1 MPSPGPDLGLGADA
15 GARVGFARRLLARVA
30 WPVLRHQ
37 VAYNHVLADQ
47 VAQVRATLAEQDADR
62 RAGDLAP
69 AVADVQADLGLLARR
84 VDDLAAVL
92 ERQGWTIEAAVSKLD
107 SHGYALDALAPT
119 IESQGASLEALA
131 PTIESQGASLEA
143 LRLALDRA
151 QSLASEL
158 SDSAERQGWAIEA
171 VVSKLDSQGYAVTS
185 LEEDLAAVR
194 RDLELVERQSFARY
208 HDGMGALRTEI
219 GELAARVET
228 GADVVAADLAERRSA
243 EEVLERRIGASDEI
257 LEHKLAPTRIR
268 LAQVD
273 LVLGRLRE
281 SLPGVPD
288 PSELSGLPGAF
299 EHIRAAFEDALRDP
313 LERAEERAAAYLG
326 DVVGVGTSKP
336 VLDIGAG
343 RGEWLERLRKAG
355 LEAYGIEPDAARASG
370 APEAAGVVVADVVGH
385 LRGLAEA
392 SLGSITAVRVVG
404 YLAPEGLV
412 ELFDLAAHAIE
423 PGGLLVV
430 DTTDPLRAAPSASPR
445 VSGVPGREMDASFLA
460 FLAEARG
467 FLGVEV
473 RPLAGRGGPSP
484 DAPGA
489 WEYALLARRP

>member
-69 AVADVQADLGLLARR
+69 VVADVQADLGLLARR

-92 ERQGWTIEAAVSKLD
+92 ERQGWTIEAAVPKLD
-107 SHGYALDALAPT
+107 SHGYALDALD
-119 IESQGASLEALA
+119 ALA

-158 SDSAERQGWAIEA
+158 RDTAERQGWAIEA

-185 LEEDLAAVR
+185 LEEDLADVR
-194 RDLELVERQSFARY
+194 RDLELVERQSFSRY

-257 LEHKLAPTRIR
+257 LEHKLAATRIR

-288 PSELSGLPGAF
+288 SSELSGLPGAF
-299 EHIRAAFEDALRDP
+299 ERIRAAFEDALRDP

-370 APEAAGVVVADVVGH
+370 APEVAGVVVADVVGH

-489 WEYALLARRP
+489 REYALLARRP

>member
-1 MPSPGPDLGLGADA
+1 MSQPSPRRPEPSSPSPGPDLGLGAGA
-15 GARVGFARRLLARVA
+15 GARVGFARRIVARVA

-47 VAQVRATLAEQDADR
+47 VAQVRAALAEQDAGR
-62 RAGDLAP
+62 RAGDVAP
-69 AVADVQADLGLLARR
+69 AVAAVQADLALLARR
-84 VDDLAAVL
+84 VDDLATAL
-92 ERQGWTIEAAVSKLD
+92 ERQGWTIEAAVPKLE

-119 IESQGASLEALA
+119 VESQGASLD
-131 PTIESQGASLEA
+131 A
-143 LRLALDRA
+143 LRLALDRV
-151 QSLASEL
+151 QSLAGEL
-158 SDSAERQGWAIEA
+158 RDTAERQGWTIEA
-171 VVSKLDSQGYAVTS
+171 ATSKLDSQGYAVTS
-185 LEEDLAAVR
+185 LEDDLAAVR
-194 RDLELVERQSFARY
+194 REVELVERQSFARY

-219 GELAARVET
+219 GELAARVES
-228 GADVVAADLAERRSA
+228 GADVVAADLAERRCA
-243 EEVLERRIGASDEI
+243 EEALERRLGASDEI
-257 LEHKLAPTRIR
+257 LEHKLAATRIR

-281 SLPGVPD
+281 SLPGPPD
-288 PSELSGLPGAF
+288 SSQLCGLPSAF
-299 EHIRAAFEDALRDP
+299 EHIRAAFDDALRDP
-313 LERAEERAAAYLG
+313 LERAEERAAAYLA

-355 LEAYGIEPDAARASG
+355 LDAYGIEPDAARASG
-370 APEAAGVVVADVVGH
+370 APEAAGVAVADVVGH

-404 YLAPEGLV
+404 YLEPEGLV
-412 ELFDLAAHAIE
+412 ELFDLAAHVIE

-445 VSGVPGREMDASFLA
+445 RSGVPDREMDAAFLA

-467 FLGVEV
+467 FIRAEV
-473 RPLAGRGGPSP
+473 RPLASRGGPSP

-489 WEYALLARRP
+489 WGYALLARRP